1 MPDEVILSQSSI
13 TQLADAL
20 RAVGNNA
27 PRNNATPSRGRNTN
41 FSTKEVGEAYTS
53 LTGFIAAAGGD
64 VSTFANAMGGGAVG
78 IKLFSGIIENSVGYV
93 EGLNNT
99 FQNLSKVGAGF
110 NGDLGALAAA
120 ASNTRMQVGEFADVV
135 GANAKDLAGLGAG
148 VNKGATRFAELS
160 RAMFEDGQVIE
171 GMLNLGYNIR
181 ESNEALLDNATLLS
195 RQQRLTGMSDEQVAQ
210 ATLSMAANM
219 AEIAEVSGKSA
230 KQQRDELMDASR
242 DGKNIAA
249 NRALE
254 NQGITDAS
262 QTFNQVFTAL
272 GPLGSAAQA
281 YAQDMNQARAPLS
294 KLTQNFATIAPQTA
308 AIISQMDAV
317 RKSNMSTEEKT
328 ARIRALEA
336 RARQAYALEMNS
348 TQVLSAARIGQI
360 NDRGA
365 TAADMIGE
373 TERFRQGVEQAR
385 ADIAKE
391 RAEASGQEY
400 TGGYGDV
407 TMAEAETAL
416 RQSIADRVNA
426 QTGGGD
432 NEQAVSRE
440 INLATIGLA
449 NTAAS
454 VNQEIGRNLSAN
466 TELQES
472 VAAAYRGLVSA
483 SGIIAATAEKAL
495 GLLPGTVDDEKISL
509 NPFREVFK
517 ETSFAN
523 GALRT
528 NIDNFNDIADVM
540 SSQTKEDLRKMFD
553 DPPGK
558 ALGGSVTANSP
569 YRVGE
574 YGEETFVPGMDGA
587 IIPNMKAALN
597 RMPDMAK
604 QLKQEMEQLGAP
616 ITKAAQAAS
625 AVSSQES
632 KSLASMKTA
641 MTNLKSD
648 DIGALIQH
656 TQTTNDLLTR
666 LLGVNTTQMR
676 VGEKQLKTTRGT
688 GNLMTGLGR
697 A

>member
-1 MPDEVILSQSSI
+1 MADEVVLSQTSI
-13 TQLADAL
+13 NQLVDAL
-20 RAVGNNA
+20 KSVGNNA
-27 PRNNATPSRGRNTN
+27 PRNNTTPGNSRNTN
-41 FSTKEVGEAYTS
+41 FNTKEVGEAYTS

-64 VSTFANAMGGGAVG
+64 VTSFAKAMGGGALG
-78 IKLFSGIIENSVGYV
+78 IKLFSGIIENSAGYI

-135 GANAKDLAGLGAG
+135 GTNAKDLAGLGAG
-148 VNKGATRFAELS
+148 VNQGAKRFSELS

-195 RQQRLTGMSDEQVAQ
+195 RQQRLTGMSDNEVAQ

-219 AEIAEVSGKSA
+219 AEIAEITGRSA
-230 KQQRDELMDASR
+230 KQQREELIDANR

-254 NQGITDAS
+254 AQGIKDAS

-272 GPLGSAAQA
+272 GELGPTAQA

-294 KLTQNFATIAPQTA
+294 KLTQNFETIAPQTA
-308 AIISQMDAV
+308 AIIKEMDAV
-317 RKSNMSTEEKT
+317 RKSNLTTAEKT
-328 ARIRALEA
+328 ARISALEA
-336 RARQAYALEMNS
+336 RARATYATEMKS
-348 TQVLSAARIGQI
+348 SQVLAAARLGQI
-360 NDRGA
+360 NERGA
-365 TAADMIGE
+365 TAADMLSE
-373 TERFRQGVEQAR
+373 FNPSLQAIE
-385 ADIAKE
+385 AVQAEMAKE

-466 TELQES
+466 TKLQDA
-472 VAAAYRGLVSA
+472 VAAAYRGLVKS
-483 SGIIAATAEKAL
+483 SGVIAATAEKAL
-495 GLLPGTVDDEKISL
+495 GVLPGTVDDEKISL

-517 ETSFAN
+517 ELELHMTE
-523 GALRT
+523 LMI
-528 NIDNFNDIADVM
+528 IDEMKGLVSAQDKNFV
-540 SSQTKEDLRKMFD
+540 
-553 DPPGK
+553 PGK
-558 ALGGSVTANSP
+558 ATEYIQKRSESVS
-569 YRVGE
+569 
-574 YGEETFVPGMDGA
+574 
-587 IIPNMKAALN
+587 
-597 RMPDMAK
+597 
-604 QLKQEMEQLGAP
+604 
-616 ITKAAQAAS
+616 
-625 AVSSQES
+625 
-632 KSLASMKTA
+632 
-641 MTNLKSD
+641 
-648 DIGALIQH
+648 
-656 TQTTNDLLTR
+656 
-666 LLGVNTTQMR
+666 
-676 VGEKQLKTTRGT
+676 
-688 GNLMTGLGR
+688 
-697 A
+697 